1 MKTSDP
7 NVRPKVEGRGRP
19 RDDRRATREPVLR
32 ARRLPSV
39 PPAGS
44 APSRVAIDPRIRR
57 RQIDVVRAA
66 GRRRLRLVVAGLVTM
81 AILVAAWGVT
91 RTPLLDVDR
100 VVIQGATHTGAP
112 AVGAAADIARGG
124 AMTDVDSAGVARQVS
139 RLPWVLRTD
148 VVREWP
154 STVRIRVV
162 ERTATAV
169 TRQDGA
175 AWVLVDRTG
184 RVLAPAVVPPPDLVV
199 VDGFPAAGAPGTSV
213 APPARDLL
221 EVAARLPPALA
232 PRVATVTLGANGV
245 ELRLKPQGVVL
256 LGDATGVAD
265 KLRAALTVLAAV
277 DGRTVSTLDVRI
289 PSTPVLTRL

>member
-7 NVRPKVEGRGRP
+7 NVRPKVEGRGR
-19 RDDRRATREPVLR
+19 RRNDRRVTRETAVGGGGRPLVPA
-32 ARRLPSV
+32 AR
-39 PPAGS
+39 S

-66 GRRRLRLVVAGLVTM
+66 GRRRLRLVVVGLVTV
-81 AILVAAWGVT
+81 AVLVAAWGAT

-112 AVGAAADIARGG
+112 AVGAAAGIDRGI
-124 AMTDVDSAGVARQVS
+124 AMTDVDGAGAARRVS
-139 RLPWVLRTD
+139 SLPWVLRTD

-169 TRQDGA
+169 TRQGGA

-199 VDGFPAAGAPGTSV
+199 IDGPAAGAPGTSV
-213 APPARDLL
+213 APPARDPL
-221 EVAARLPPALA
+221 EVAAQLPPALA
-232 PRVATVTLGANGV
+232 PRVATVTLGTNGV

-256 LGDATGVAD
+256 VGDTTGVAD
-265 KLRAALTVLAAV
+265 KLQAALTVLAAV
-277 DGRTVSTLDVRI
+277 DGRTVSNLDVRI